1 MQCKYQGSND
11 FWKSGNQNSI
21 SPLWQPGNAQG
32 KVLLQQPGCVSNK
45 NGGGILFKML
55 LRHEECNEWSLPK
68 FYPSLPKCS
77 VLRAVSS
84 PDNWGIGV
92 FKPKQILNII
102 MAYTVWFSQELGV
115 SHHLRCGCVTHFSI
129 DVCAIL
135 TQALL
140 QWKLGFTNWTVFIS
154 AMDRCLK

>member
-1 MQCKYQGSND
+1 MQVPRFKWLLEV
-11 FWKSGNQNSI
+11 WKPEFNQSTLTAGQCSGQ
-21 SPLWQPGNAQG
+21 SPAATAG
-32 KVLLQQPGCVSNK
+32 VCEQQK
-45 NGGGILFKML
+45 RGGILFKML